1 MIYEKENKMKYA
13 LLYVAAIVAVN
24 YGVSVIEPW
33 FVFGAAL
40 PPMTFLVGAV
50 FILRDYA
57 QKDLGHYVWVPMAIG
72 ILLSYIMADPFIAIA
87 SALAFIV
94 SEATDWAVYTKT
106 KRPMKDRI
114 LLSSAISVPVDSLV
128 FLVVAGFFGW
138 TAFFVMVVS
147 KMIASIIVWLS
158 LK

>member
-1 MIYEKENKMKYA
+1 MRNKMKYA
-13 LLYVAAIVAVN
+13 ILYVAAIVAVN
-24 YGVSVIEPW
+24 YGFSVIEPW

-57 QKDLGHYVWVPMAIG
+57 QKDLGHYVWAPMAIG
-72 ILLSYIMADPFIAIA
+72 ILLSYLMADPFIAIA

-147 KMIASIIVWLS
+147 KMIASVIVWLS

>member
-1 MIYEKENKMKYA
+1 MKYG
-13 LLYVAAIVAVN
+13 LLYVAAIVLVN
-24 YGVSVIEPW
+24 YGFSVIEPW

-57 QKDLGHYVWVPMAIG
+57 QKDLGHYVWVPMVVG
-72 ILLSYIMADPFIAIA
+72 ILLSYLMADPFIAMA

>member
-1 MIYEKENKMKYA
+1 M
-13 LLYVAAIVAVN
+13 
-24 YGVSVIEPW
+24 GFHVIEPW

-57 QKDLGHYVWVPMAIG
+57 QKDLGHYVWVPMAVG
-72 ILLSYIMADPFIAIA
+72 ILLSYLMADPFIAMA

-147 KMIASIIVWLS
+147 KMIASVIVWLS